1 MDKILLLHYL
11 TLQSK
16 TEYRKV
22 GVYKFRAP
30 VRQGKYFFF
39 FRRRLFVGHQ
49 QGTCFISHFCTYSFK
64 VFHRFQ
70 NLCLK

>member
-39 FRRRLFVGHQ
+39 PVAPLCGPST
-49 QGTCFISHFCTYSFK
+49 GNM
-64 VFHRFQ
+64 FHITLLHLQF
-70 NLCLK
+70 